1 MQTIIFK
8 RAIKLEIRKKATA
21 PIKIATVM
29 EKVAK
34 LVKLK
39 ANALVIIEPIE
50 VVIKQESLIQLHS
63 CFPPQNS
70 TNRMNSNP
78 IIPKI
83 KVKYNSVA
91 TDVINPLK
99 KTAAIPVAVSKLAI
113 IVNIKQHE
121 MFFSLFIYI
130 VFSSFI
136 IYIYEKKLKNVFRHN

>member
-99 KTAAIPVAVSKLAI
+99 KTAAIPVAGIPDIPQHIAAGFPI
-113 IVNIKQHE
+113 HETKQA
-121 MFFSLFIYI
+121 SLSALPFPA
-130 VFSSFI
+130 S
-136 IYIYEKKLKNVFRHN
+136 NHTC